1 MTKMTTSQQKSLM
14 SKLSIE
20 VRLLNKLSQ
29 STIHEESS
37 NGGGDRAAG
46 AGLLRSALR
55 PVREKADQPASQH
68 PIRPVRSGFTPSSRG
83 RPYQL
88 RDTGDWTTTGTAAA
102 PPHETRPRRVPW
114 GVHEAPLLSERVHC
128 LVLVGRRPL
137 AVVLPI
143 AGSEGESAYPREAL
157 IHHSEVNVWS
167 PHGHRNVYLVTARHL
182 ATPWPAS
189 QLIRHSRPFEPP
201 PPLRSLGKGRI
212 APPPPPLVA
221 GLVLGGLGDLE
232 QEGKGI
238 TNIIRLA
245 GSLAAAIVQDQWT
258 WMIVARQDESAGC
271 FLTLFTCCLVYS
283 HSLLP

>member
-68 PIRPVRSGFTPSSRG
+68 PIRPVRSGFTPASRG
-83 RPYQL
+83 SPYQL

-102 PPHETRPRRVPW
+102 PRHETRPRRVPW
-114 GVHEAPLLSERVHC
+114 GGGVRKAPLLSERVHC

-137 AVVLPI
+137 AVVLSI
-143 AGSEGESAYPREAL
+143 AASEGEWVRTPRRSAHTPQR
-157 IHHSEVNVWS
+157 
-167 PHGHRNVYLVTARHL
+167 GQRMVTARNIL
-182 ATPWPAS
+182 SWRATLEHCGRPAHPALTSFWPT
-189 QLIRHSRPFEPP
+189 
-201 PPLRSLGKGRI
+201 
-212 APPPPPLVA
+212 PPPPPKVTQQRA
-221 GLVLGGLGDLE
+221 
-232 QEGKGI
+232 
-238 TNIIRLA
+238 NR
-245 GSLAAAIVQDQWT
+245 
-258 WMIVARQDESAGC
+258 SASSSPGC
-271 FLTLFTCCLVYS
+271 WSCIGWS
-283 HSLLP
+283 W